1 MHWNVPCTGN
11 PFQHNLRSIT
21 WTGTEGP
28 ELRDVWRSRIDVFVA
43 APLLAMILALWI
55 VGVVKLFQKRRR
67 VLAWISLAGI
77 IIPFILP
84 IGFVGWFIRPNP
96 QVAMKPSD

>member
-1 MHWNVPCTGN
+1 
-11 PFQHNLRSIT
+11 
-21 WTGTEGP
+21 
-28 ELRDVWRSRIDVFVA
+28 VA
-43 APLLAMILALWI
+43 APLLAMILAIWI

-84 IGFVGWFIRPNP
+84 VGFIGWFIRPNP